1 MIALLLAA
9 QLSGQL
15 PSNPHAQIFGAPP
28 EAKSSE
34 IIRALPPRAL
44 CAGDPGRLEASLAQ
58 PTAVYR
64 KGDRP
69 PHGLKNWVD
78 YPNGQICLAEAAR

>member
-9 QLSGQL
+9 QLSAQPPGGPRL
-15 PSNPHAQIFGAPP
+15 QIFGAPP
-28 EAKSSE
+28 EARSSE
-34 IIRALPPRAL
+34 IIRALPPKAP
-44 CAGDPGRLEASLAQ
+44 CAGDPGRLETSFAQ

-78 YPNGQICLAEAAR
+78 YPNGQICLVEAGR